1 MTLLWKLLLLQSL
14 MGCLAESSV
23 LQSPVFTKQPGS
35 IVFPV
40 DSQEK
45 NREVVFSCEAQGS
58 PSPLY
63 RWKLNGT
70 AITPK
75 SVSHYSLSGGNL
87 RISNLDKDQD
97 AGTYQCL
104 AFNSFG
110 TIVSREASLTF
121 AYMENF
127 KTHRRSSVS
136 VREGQGVVL
145 LCGPP
150 SHSGEERQA
159 GRWGWV
165 QIRDDTDCQARYKR
179 RQSKEL
185 PPLR

>member
-1 MTLLWKLLLLQSL
+1 MLIEWLGGSIDQRCSRQNNSKAGAEAGARA
-14 MGCLAESSV
+14 GCAVWQSSV

-40 DSQEK
+40 DSQEN

-75 SVSHYSLSGGNL
+75 SGSHYSLSGGNL
-87 RISNLDKDQD
+87 RISHLNKDQD

-121 AYMENF
+121 ACLAVTQN
-127 KTHRRSSVS
+127 K
-136 VREGQGVVL
+136 
-145 LCGPP
+145 
-150 SHSGEERQA
+150 
-159 GRWGWV
+159 
-165 QIRDDTDCQARYKR
+165 
-179 RQSKEL
+179 
-185 PPLR
+185 